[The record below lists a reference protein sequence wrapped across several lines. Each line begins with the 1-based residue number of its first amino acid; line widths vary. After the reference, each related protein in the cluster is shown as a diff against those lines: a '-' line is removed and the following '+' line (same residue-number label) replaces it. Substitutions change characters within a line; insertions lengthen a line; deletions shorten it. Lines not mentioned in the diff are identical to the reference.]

1 MFLFILV
8 VAVGFFALNVQRLVG
23 FLRLGLAENRVDDPA
38 VRIGNLLSIGIFQR
52 KIFREAVAGAMH
64 ATIFWGFMVL
74 TAGTI
79 EILIEGVFHG
89 FSFAQILPRPIY
101 QLYSMSQDGF
111 AVLVLGAIAFAFF
124 RRLVLRPRRLE
135 GDKLE
140 HTDALII
147 LSMIGM
153 LMVTLLFTNAF
164 AFLADPS
171 SIGPEKVGA
180 RMLAAALGRLPLN
193 DY

>member
-23 FLRLGLAENRVDDPA
+23 FLRLGLAENRVDRPA
-38 VRIGNLLSIGIFQR
+38 VRIGNLMSIGILQR

-64 ATIFWGFMVL
+64 ATIFWGFMIL

-79 EILIEGVFHG
+79 EILIEGVFRG
-89 FSFAQILPRPIY
+89 FSFAKILPHPIY
-101 QLYSMSQDGF
+101 QLYAMSQDGF
-111 AVLVLGAIAFAFF
+111 ALLVLGAIAFAFF
-124 RRLVLRPRRLE
+124 RRLVLHPKRLE

-147 LSMIGM
+147 LSLIGM
-153 LMVTLLFTNAF
+153 LMVTLLLTNAF
-164 AFLADPS
+164 AYLADPS
-171 SIGPEKVGA
+171 AIGPEK
-180 RMLAAALGRLPLN
+180 LASRGLGRVLGALSIA
-193 DY
+193 D

>member
-23 FLRLGLAENRVDDPA
+23 FLRLGLAENRVDQPA
-38 VRIGNLLSIGIFQR
+38 VRIGNLLSLGIFQR
-52 KIFREAVAGAMH
+52 KSFREAVAGAMH

-74 TAGTI
+74 TAGTV
-79 EILIEGVFHG
+79 EIIIQGVIPR
-89 FSFAQILPRPIY
+89 FSYALLLPDPIY
-101 QLYSMSQDGF
+101 RLYSASQDGF

-124 RRLVLRPRRLE
+124 RRLVLHPKRLD

-147 LSMIGM
+147 LGMIGL
-153 LMVTLLFTNAF
+153 LMVTLLLTNAF
-164 AFLADPS
+164 AYAVDPTS
-171 SIGPEKVGA
+171 VGSEKVAA
-180 RMLAAALGRLPLN
+180 RALGG
-193 DY
+193 

>member
-23 FLRLGLAENRVDDPA
+23 FLRLGLAENRVDQPA

-74 TAGTI
+74 TAGTV
-79 EILIEGVFHG
+79 EILIQGVVHG
-89 FSFAQILPRPIY
+89 FTFDRILLTPVYR
-101 QLYSMSQDGF
+101 LYSMSQDAF

-124 RRLVLRPRRLE
+124 RRLVLHPRRLE

-147 LSMIGM
+147 LSMIGG
-153 LMVTLLFTNAF
+153 LMVTLILANAF
-164 AFLADPS
+164 QFVVDPNT
-171 SIGPEKVGA
+171 IGPEKIISRGVG
-180 RMLAAALGRLPLN
+180 MAAMP
-193 DY
+193 